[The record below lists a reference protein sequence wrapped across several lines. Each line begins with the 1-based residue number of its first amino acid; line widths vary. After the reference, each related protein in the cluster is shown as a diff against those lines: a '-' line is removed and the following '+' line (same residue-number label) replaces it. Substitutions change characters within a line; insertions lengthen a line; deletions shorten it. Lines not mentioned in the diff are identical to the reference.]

1 MEARGNREKK
11 SEEEK
16 ARERVL
22 REQYLRVFLTSEARE
37 RLANIR
43 IVRPDVAEQVENYVL
58 QLGLSG
64 KLRSPLTDDQLKS
77 IISKFTPRQR
87 ETRFRFL

>member
-1 MEARGNREKK
+1 MEARSNREKK

-16 ARERVL
+16 AKERVL

-87 ETRFRFL
+87 EIRFRFL